1 MNRGLIA
8 ALAATLA
15 AVWYVAGLGDE
26 SGAETGAE
34 SSAADTRRPSSAAR
48 AVAAAGEAPGVLIAD
63 APLRAAAEVGRDLF
77 ATYSFL
83 PPAPSPA
90 ALAAIAARKGPPP
103 APVAPPLPFRYQG
116 KLMEEEGIT
125 VFLAQGDRILSAR
138 TGDLLN
144 NQYRVESVTA
154 SAVIFVFE
162 PLKQRQTLTIGSAP

>member
-15 AVWYVAGLGDE
+15 AVWYVAGLDDAGDVE
-26 SGAETGAE
+26 PATPDS
-34 SSAADTRRPSSAAR
+34 RRLSSAAR
-48 AVAAAGEAPGVLIAD
+48 AVAAVGEAPGVLIAD
-63 APLRAAAEVGRDLF
+63 APVRAAAEIGRDLF

-90 ALAAIAARKGPPP
+90 ALAAAAARKGPPP

-116 KLMEEEGIT
+116 KLMEEGGIT
-125 VFLAQGDRILSAR
+125 VFLAQGERILPAR

-154 SAVIFVFE
+154 TAITFMFE

>member
-15 AVWYVAGLGDE
+15 AVWYVAGLGDDTDAGP
-26 SGAETGAE
+26 SV
-34 SSAADTRRPSSAAR
+34 ADTRRPSSAAR
-48 AVAAAGEAPGVLIAD
+48 AVAAVGEAPGVLIAD
-63 APLRAAAEVGRDLF
+63 APVRAAAEIGRDLF

-90 ALAAIAARKGPPP
+90 ALAAAAARQGPPP

-116 KLMEEEGIT
+116 KLMEEGGIT
-125 VFLAQGDRILSAR
+125 VFLAQGERILPAR
-138 TGDLLN
+138 AGDLLN

-154 SAVIFVFE
+154 TAITFMFE

>member
-26 SGAETGAE
+26 SDAEP
-34 SSAADTRRPSSAAR
+34 SAADTRRPSSAAR
-48 AVAAAGEAPGVLIAD
+48 AVAAAGEAPGVLIAA
-63 APLRAAAEVGRDLF
+63 APERAAAEVGRDLF
-77 ATYSFL
+77 ATHSFL

-116 KLMEEEGIT
+116 KLMEEGGIT
-125 VFLAQGDRILSAR
+125 VFLAQGERILPAR
-138 TGDLLN
+138 AGDLLN

-154 SAVIFVFE
+154 TAITFMFE

>member
-15 AVWYVAGLGDE
+15 AVWYVSRLGDDGDTM
-26 SGAETGAE
+26 SPQD
-34 SSAADTRRPSSAAR
+34 ADARPVRTER
-48 AVAAAGEAPGVLIAD
+48 AVAGAAATTPLLIAEAPV
-63 APLRAAAEVGRDLF
+63 RAAAEVGRDLF
-77 ATYSFL
+77 AAHSFL

-90 ALAAIAARKGPPP
+90 ALAARNGPPP

-116 KLMEEEGIT
+116 KLMEEGGIT
-125 VFLAQGDRILSAR
+125 VFLAQGDRILPAR
-138 TGDLLN
+138 AGDLLN

-154 SAVIFVFE
+154 AAITFMFE

>member
-15 AVWYVAGLGDE
+15 AVWYVAGLDDAGDVE
-26 SGAETGAE
+26 PATPDS
-34 SSAADTRRPSSAAR
+34 RRPSSAAR

-63 APLRAAAEVGRDLF
+63 APVRAAAEVGRDLF
-77 ATYSFL
+77 ASHSFL

-90 ALAAIAARKGPPP
+90 ALAAAAARKGPPP

-116 KLMEEEGIT
+116 KLMEEGGIT
-125 VFLAQGDRILSAR
+125 VFLAQGDRILPAR
-138 TGDLLN
+138 AGDLLN

-154 SAVIFVFE
+154 AAITFMFE

>member
-15 AVWYVAGLGDE
+15 AVWYVAGLDDGTD
-26 SGAETGAE
+26 AEP
-34 SSAADTRRPSSAAR
+34 SAPDSRRPSSASR
-48 AVAAAGEAPGVLIAD
+48 AVAATGDAPGVLIAD
-63 APLRAAAEVGRDLF
+63 APVRAAAEVGRDLF
-77 ATYSFL
+77 ATHSFL
-83 PPAPSPA
+83 PPAPTATEQA
-90 ALAAIAARKGPPP
+90 AMAARKGPPP

-116 KLMEEEGIT
+116 KLMEEGGIT
-125 VFLAQGDRILSAR
+125 VFLAQGDRILPAR

-154 SAVIFVFE
+154 AAITFMFE